1 MGNFKVLIALFITT
15 GRSVIVSSN
24 IVNGRQLRAA
34 RAMARLTQRELA
46 IKSGFRPRAAK
57 YWERQDNKLPT
68 DVPQSL
74 AAVERI
80 LREHGGGGL

>member
-1 MGNFKVLIALFITT
+1 
-15 GRSVIVSSN
+15 
-24 IVNGRQLRAA
+24 
-34 RAMARLTQRELA
+34 MAGLTQRQLSIE
-46 IKSGFRPRAAK
+46 SGFAPSAAK
-57 YWERQDNKLPT
+57 YWQRQDNKLPT